1 MTNFITI
8 ADMTGDRNIPLNSK
22 YTTDFSS
29 FVAKHQKDIL
39 IKLLGYDLY
48 LAFETGLA
56 VLPTP
61 DAKWTNLKVGS
72 TYQVDGINK
81 QNPGLID
88 IVAYYVYCKHVS
100 INFEQ
105 YSTLG
110 VYASNIEG
118 GTVVSPENKITSAWN
133 NMLNYYYMVYDF
145 ISNNETDYPNFEITI
160 LKNMTYGF

>member
-1 MTNFITI
+1 MTNFVTIT
-8 ADMTGDRNIPLNSK
+8 DFTGDRNIDIQDK
-22 YTTDFSS
+22 YLTDFNN
-29 FVAKHQKDIL
+29 FITKYQKEVL

-48 LAFETGLA
+48 LAFETGLLEDPIA
-56 VLPTP
+56 
-61 DAKWTNLKVGS
+61 AKWTNLKNGS

-100 INFEQ
+100 TNFEQ
-105 YSTLG
+105 YSSLG
-110 VYASNIEG
+110 VTASNIEG
-118 GTVVSPENKITSAWN
+118 GTVVSPENKITNGWN